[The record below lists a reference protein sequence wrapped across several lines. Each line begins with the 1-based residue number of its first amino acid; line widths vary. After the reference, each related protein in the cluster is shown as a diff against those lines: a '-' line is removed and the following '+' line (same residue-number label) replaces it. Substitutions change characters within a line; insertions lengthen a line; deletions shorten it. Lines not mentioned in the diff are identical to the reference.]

1 MKKLFLLATAAL
13 MVTGVTFASNEDKGK
28 KKKCAK
34 GKTCCSK
41 DKAASAEKKSC
52 CKDKAAKTAKL

>member
-13 MVTGVTFASNEDKGK
+13 LVSGVSFAETGKDK

-34 GKTCCSK
+34 GKSCCSK
-41 DKAASAEKKSC
+41 TAKSC
-52 CKDKAAKTAKL
+52 CKDKAKTAKL

>member
-13 MVTGVTFASNEDKGK
+13 LVTGVSFAENGKDK

-34 GKTCCSK
+34 GKSCCSK
-41 DKAASAEKKSC
+41 SAKAS
-52 CKDKAAKTAKL
+52 CKDKSKTAKI

>member
-13 MVTGVTFASNEDKGK
+13 LVSGVTFAEGGKDK

-34 GKTCCSK
+34 GKSCCSK
-41 DKAASAEKKSC
+41 TAKSC
-52 CKDKAAKTAKL
+52 CKDKAKTAKI